1 MTSFSSMSETMRISR
16 EHFGAPQ
23 RVGLPHLLDQL
34 ALLLGRDTAPIPHGP
49 PGAQE
54 WPMKRQNQNK

>member
-34 ALLLGRDTAPIPHGP
+34 APLLARDAAPIPAWS

-54 WPMKRQNQNK
+54 WPMERQNQNK

>member
-1 MTSFSSMSETMRISR
+1 MRSMTSFSSMSETMRISR
-16 EHFGAPQ
+16 EHFG
-23 RVGLPHLLDQL
+23 LPHLLDQL
-34 ALLLGRDTAPIPHGP
+34 APLLARDAAPIPAWS